1 MKRRRIGICLFI
13 VGFLLII
20 IGLSPNVINNI
31 DFKRLEIEVNFIN
44 DSLKENNIEKI
55 DIKEL
60 DKNITINNKTLEEE
74 LENSLRNIINI
85 ATNILNINNDERFN
99 NALTVENM
107 KKLDLNSI
115 DNYLETLKN
124 DLNKLNNELL
134 NFNNKSNN
142 ASYLKL
148 INKINIVNYQK
159 MLNDNLNKINNY
171 QKILTFLKNNSNYKI
186 ENNNLIFLKRN
197 TYEDFENLL
206 LEINRSNLNIFPY
219 SLISDVN
226 APFINAYDITL
237 YEGNLVDLNNKFS
250 CVDEVDGD
258 LPCVIEGTYD
268 KNKVGTYPIKI
279 TATDKSGLKSE
290 KIISIKI
297 IEKAKLKY
305 YMEIIRN
312 HNTVIIYE
320 LDENNEYTK
329 IAKVFPCS
337 TGRNGRTP
345 TGIFY
350 SKKGASWGSLIG
362 GVWGQY
368 YTVITGDI
376 LIHSVPYYTR
386 SKDNLEWEEYNKLGS
401 EASAGCV
408 RLTVADAKWIFDNCP
423 SGMKIKI
430 YDGELPNGVTKPTA
444 LKIDENSP
452 FRGWDPTDPDI
463 NNPYNKKN
471 NE

>member
-1 MKRRRIGICLFI
+1 MKRKVGIALFI

-20 IGLSPNVINNI
+20 LGLSPNIINNI
-31 DFKRLEIEVNFIN
+31 DFKRLETEVNLIN
-44 DSLKENNIEKI
+44 DCLKENKIEKI
-55 DIKEL
+55 DVKEL
-60 DKNITINNKTLEEE
+60 DKNITINNKDLEEE
-74 LENSLRNIINI
+74 IENSLRNIINTI
-85 ATNILNINNDERFN
+85 TNILVINNNGEFN
-99 NALTVENM
+99 NALTIENIQ
-107 KKLDLNSI
+107 KLDLNSI
-115 DNYLETLKN
+115 DNYLEKIKTK
-124 DLNKLNNELL
+124 LNKLGDELS

-148 INKINIVNYQK
+148 INKVDIKSYQK
-159 MLNDNLNKINNY
+159 MLQDNLNKVDNF
-171 QKILTFLKNNSNYKI
+171 QKILTFLKNNSHYKI

-197 TYEDFENLL
+197 TYENFLNLL
-206 LEINRSNLNIFPY
+206 LEMNSNNLNIFSY
-219 SLISDVN
+219 CLINDQT
-226 APFINAYDITL
+226 APVINAYDLTI
-237 YEGNLVDLNNKFS
+237 YKGSSIDLNSKFS
-250 CVDEVDGD
+250 CVDEVDGNI
-258 LPCVIEGTYD
+258 PCVIEGTYN
-268 KNKVGTYPIKI
+268 KNKVGTYSIKI

-290 KIISIKI
+290 KTIRIKI

-312 HNTVIIYE
+312 HNIVIIYE

-329 IAKVFPCS
+329 IAKVFTCS
-337 TGRNGRTP
+337 TGENGKTP

-368 YTVITGDI
+368 YTIITGDI
-376 LIHSVPYYTR
+376 LIHSVPYYTK
-386 SKDNLEWEEYNKLGS
+386 SKDDLEWEEYNKLGS

-408 RLTVADAKWIFDNCP
+408 RLTVADAKWVFDNCP

-430 YDGELPNGVTKPTA
+430 YDGELPVGIKKPTTF
-444 LKIDENSP
+444 KIDENNP

-471 NE
+471 ND

>member
-1 MKRRRIGICLFI
+1 MKRKVGIALFI

-20 IGLSPNVINNI
+20 LGLSPNIINNI
-31 DFKRLEIEVNFIN
+31 DFKRLETEVNLIN
-44 DSLKENNIEKI
+44 DCLKENKIEKI
-55 DIKEL
+55 DVKEL
-60 DKNITINNKTLEEE
+60 DKNITINNKDLEEE
-74 LENSLRNIINI
+74 IENSLRNIINTI
-85 ATNILNINNDERFN
+85 TNILVINNNGEFN
-99 NALTVENM
+99 NALTIENIQ
-107 KKLDLNSI
+107 KLDLNSI
-115 DNYLETLKN
+115 DNYLEKIKTK
-124 DLNKLNNELL
+124 LNKLGDELS

-148 INKINIVNYQK
+148 INKVDIKSYQK
-159 MLNDNLNKINNY
+159 MLQDNLNKVDNF
-171 QKILTFLKNNSNYKI
+171 QKILTFLKNNSHYKI

-197 TYEDFENLL
+197 TYENFLNLL
-206 LEINRSNLNIFPY
+206 LEMNSNNLNIFSY
-219 SLISDVN
+219 CLINDQT
-226 APFINAYDITL
+226 APVINAYDLTI
-237 YEGNLVDLNNKFS
+237 YKGSSIDLNSKFS
-250 CVDEVDGD
+250 CVDEVDGNI
-258 LPCVIEGTYD
+258 PCVIEGTYN
-268 KNKVGTYPIKI
+268 KNKVGTYSIKI

-290 KIISIKI
+290 KIISIKV

-430 YDGELPNGVTKPTA
+430 YDGELPTGVTKPTA

>member
-20 IGLSPNVINNI
+20 VGLSPNVINNI
-31 DFKRLEIEVNFIN
+31 DFKRLETEVNFIN

-115 DNYLETLKN
+115 DNYLEKIKTK
-124 DLNKLNNELL
+124 LNKLGDELS

-197 TYEDFENLL
+197 TYENFLNLL
-206 LEINRSNLNIFPY
+206 LEMNSNNLNIFSY
-219 SLISDVN
+219 CLINDQT
-226 APFINAYDITL
+226 APVINAYDLTI
-237 YEGNLVDLNNKFS
+237 YKGSSIDLNSKFS
-250 CVDEVDGD
+250 CVDEVDGN
-258 LPCVIEGTYD
+258 LPCVIEGTYN
-268 KNKVGTYPIKI
+268 KNKVGTYSIKI

-297 IEKAKLKY
+297 IEKLRLKY